1 MIIKCMLP
9 ISLVEQSDWNLHSI
23 PIAFEYM
30 SGSHTGVRIKQQYDY
45 IVEKFGIK

>member
-1 MIIKCMLP
+1 MLP